1 MPSVLYGNL
10 SDRPQKANVKLSNN
24 MLLGGKKIAILQKDA
39 LSSCIVQRFTF
50 DNLDSRPQKA
60 DCHSD
65 LN

>member
-24 MLLGGKKIAILQKDA
+24 MLLGGEKKLQSSKRMILVPT
-39 LSSCIVQRFTF
+39 LFHV
-50 DNLDSRPQKA
+50 
-60 DCHSD
+60 